1 VIKFVGIVTDQ
12 SLFVNLAAEIPFV
25 CFEGFAGKM
34 VRADRLWRAATI
46 RFEYPGAPDQSSRM
60 RLRVISTGGT
70 IDKVYFDA
78 ASTYD
83 VGEPQ
88 VGPLFKE
95 ANVTFEYAIES
106 VLQKDSLNMT
116 DEDRALIRQ
125 RVEASP
131 EKLILITHGTDT
143 MTETAAKLAGIPDKV
158 IVFTGSMLPARFRS
172 SDALF
177 NLGCAVGALQVLP
190 PGVYIAMNGQIAP
203 AGAVKKNR
211 AMSRFEPK
219 G

>member
-1 VIKFVGIVTDQ
+1 
-12 SLFVNLAAEIPFV
+12 
-25 CFEGFAGKM
+25 
-34 VRADRLWRAATI
+34 
-46 RFEYPGAPDQSSRM
+46 M

-95 ANVTFEYAIES
+95 ANVTFEYIVES
-106 VLQKDSLNMT
+106 VLQKDSLAMT

-131 EKLILITHGTDT
+131 ERLILITHGTDT
-143 MTETAAKLAGIPDKV
+143 MTATAARLEGIPDKV
-158 IVFTGSMLPARFRS
+158 IVFTGSMLPARFRT

-190 PGVYIAMNGQIAP
+190 AGIYIAMNGQIAP
-203 AGAVKKNR
+203 AHTVKKNR
-211 AMSRFEPK
+211 AESRFEPK

>member
-1 VIKFVGIVTDQ
+1 
-12 SLFVNLAAEIPFV
+12 
-25 CFEGFAGKM
+25 
-34 VRADRLWRAATI
+34 
-46 RFEYPGAPDQSSRM
+46 M
-60 RLRVISTGGT
+60 RIRVIATGGT

-95 ANVTFEYAIES
+95 ANVTFEYVIES
-106 VLQKDSLNMT
+106 VIQKDSLAMT
-116 DEDRALIRQ
+116 DDDRTLIRQ

-131 EKLILITHGTDT
+131 ERLVLITHGTDT
-143 MTETAAKLAGIPDKV
+143 MTATAAKLAGLADKV
-158 IVFTGSMLPARFRS
+158 IVFTGSMLPARFRT

-203 AGAVKKNR
+203 AHAVRKNR
-211 AMSRFEPK
+211 AESRFEPR
-219 G
+219 

>member
-1 VIKFVGIVTDQ
+1 MKI
-12 SLFVNLAAEIPFV
+12 
-25 CFEGFAGKM
+25 
-34 VRADRLWRAATI
+34 
-46 RFEYPGAPDQSSRM
+46 
-60 RLRVISTGGT
+60 RVIAAGGT

-78 ASTYD
+78 ASSYD

-88 VGPLFKE
+88 VEPLFKE
-95 ANVTFEYAIES
+95 ANVTFEYVIES

-131 EKLILITHGTDT
+131 ERLILITHGTDT
-143 MTETAAKLAGIPDKV
+143 MTETAAKLTGLADKV
-158 IVFTGSMLPARFRS
+158 IVFTGSMLPARFRT

-177 NLGCAVGALQVLP
+177 NLGCAVGALQVLG

-203 AGAVKKNR
+203 ASSLKKNR
-211 AMSRFEPK
+211 AKSRFEPK
-219 G
+219 S

>member
-1 VIKFVGIVTDQ
+1 
-12 SLFVNLAAEIPFV
+12 
-25 CFEGFAGKM
+25 
-34 VRADRLWRAATI
+34 
-46 RFEYPGAPDQSSRM
+46 M

-95 ANVTFEYAIES
+95 ANVTFEYVVES
-106 VLQKDSLNMT
+106 VLQKDSLAMT
-116 DEDRALIRQ
+116 DDDRALIRQ

-131 EKLILITHGTDT
+131 ERLILITHGTDT
-143 MTETAAKLAGIPDKV
+143 MTATAAQLEGIKDKV
-158 IVFTGSMLPARFRS
+158 IVFTGSMLPARFRT

-190 PGVYIAMNGQIAP
+190 AGIYIAMNGQIAP
-203 AGAVKKNR
+203 AHTVRKNR
-211 AMSRFEPK
+211 AESRFEPR

>member
-1 VIKFVGIVTDQ
+1 
-12 SLFVNLAAEIPFV
+12 
-25 CFEGFAGKM
+25 
-34 VRADRLWRAATI
+34 
-46 RFEYPGAPDQSSRM
+46 M
-60 RLRVISTGGT
+60 RLRVIATGGT
-70 IDKVYFDA
+70 IDKIYFDA

-95 ANVTFEYAIES
+95 ANVTFEYVIES
-106 VLQKDSLNMT
+106 VLQKDSLAMT
-116 DEDRALIRQ
+116 EQDRDLIRQ

-131 EKLILITHGTDT
+131 ERLILITHGTDT
-143 MTETAAKLAGIPDKV
+143 MTATAAGLEGIRDKV
-158 IVFTGSMLPARFRS
+158 IVFTGSMLPARFRT

-203 AGAVKKNR
+203 AHTVKKNR
-211 AMSRFEPK
+211 AESRFEPRA
-219 G
+219 

>member
-1 VIKFVGIVTDQ
+1 
-12 SLFVNLAAEIPFV
+12 
-25 CFEGFAGKM
+25 
-34 VRADRLWRAATI
+34 
-46 RFEYPGAPDQSSRM
+46 M

-95 ANVTFEYAIES
+95 ANVTFEYVVES
-106 VLQKDSLNMT
+106 VLQKDSLAMT
-116 DEDRALIRQ
+116 DEDRDLIRQ

-131 EKLILITHGTDT
+131 ERLILITHGTDT
-143 MTETAAKLAGIPDKV
+143 MTATAARLEGIKDKV
-158 IVFTGSMLPARFRS
+158 IVFTGSMLPARFRT

-190 PGVYIAMNGQIAP
+190 AGIYIAMNGQIAP
-203 AGAVKKNR
+203 AHTVKKNR
-211 AMSRFEPK
+211 AQSRFEPR

>member
-1 VIKFVGIVTDQ
+1 
-12 SLFVNLAAEIPFV
+12 
-25 CFEGFAGKM
+25 
-34 VRADRLWRAATI
+34 
-46 RFEYPGAPDQSSRM
+46 M

-95 ANVTFEYAIES
+95 ANVTFEYVVES
-106 VLQKDSLNMT
+106 VLQKDSLAMT
-116 DEDRALIRQ
+116 DEDRDLIRQ

-131 EKLILITHGTDT
+131 ERLILITHGTDT
-143 MTETAAKLAGIPDKV
+143 MTATAARLEGIADKV
-158 IVFTGSMLPARFRS
+158 IVFTGSMLPARFRT

-190 PGVYIAMNGQIAP
+190 AGIYIAMNGQIAP
-203 AGAVKKNR
+203 AHTVKKNR
-211 AMSRFEPK
+211 AQSRFEPR

>member
-1 VIKFVGIVTDQ
+1 
-12 SLFVNLAAEIPFV
+12 
-25 CFEGFAGKM
+25 
-34 VRADRLWRAATI
+34 
-46 RFEYPGAPDQSSRM
+46 M
-60 RLRVISTGGT
+60 RLRVIATGGT

-95 ANVTFEYAIES
+95 ANVTFEYVIES
-106 VLQKDSLNMT
+106 VTQKDSLQMT
-116 DEDRALIRQ
+116 DEDRDLIRQ

-131 EKLILITHGTDT
+131 ERLVLITHGTDT
-143 MTETAAKLAGIPDKV
+143 MTETAARLEGLADKV
-158 IVFTGSMLPARFRS
+158 IVFTGSMLPARFRT

-190 PGVYIAMNGQIAP
+190 PGVYIAMNGQIAL
-203 AGAVKKNR
+203 AGTVRKNR
-211 AMSRFEPK
+211 ALSRFEAKP
-219 G
+219 

>member
-1 VIKFVGIVTDQ
+1 
-12 SLFVNLAAEIPFV
+12 
-25 CFEGFAGKM
+25 
-34 VRADRLWRAATI
+34 
-46 RFEYPGAPDQSSRM
+46 M

-78 ASTYD
+78 ASSYD

-95 ANVTFEYAIES
+95 ANVTFDYVIES
-106 VLQKDSLNMT
+106 VLQKDSLAMT
-116 DEDRALIRQ
+116 DTDRALIRE

-131 EKLILITHGTDT
+131 ENLILVTHGTDT
-143 MTETAAKLAGIPDKV
+143 MTETAAALEGLKDKV
-158 IVFTGSMLPARFRS
+158 IVFTGSMLPARFRT

-190 PGVYIAMNGQIAP
+190 PGIYIAMNGQIAP
-203 AGAVKKNR
+203 AHTVRKNR
-211 AMSRFEPK
+211 AQSRFEPK